1 MVELE
6 LERLMKYDF
15 SIGKEAFRDALLQ
28 RCLAV
33 LCMGDEGVPLDDASL
48 EQLAAAG
55 DILPADFSS
64 LEPRFPLG
72 DNGSG
77 NRLT

>member
-15 SIGKEAFRDALLQ
+15 SIGKESFRDALLR

-33 LCMGDEGVPLDDASL
+33 LCMADEGVPLDDASL

-55 DILPADFSS
+55 DIFSADYSS
-64 LEPRFPLG
+64 LEPRPPLG
-72 DNGSG
+72 DNESG